1 MENLKII
8 KDLFKDTPDLIIRPI
23 KKRFNTVYIIFLE
36 TVSSGDRVNSYIL
49 NPLTL
54 PSKNKLSIEKAL
66 SGPNLKVIDINDVE
80 KYLCSGFTII
90 LDKQTIYAVETKAE
104 LDRGIDEAKVE
115 PAIYGPK
122 DSLVENINKNIGLIK
137 RRIKSSH
144 LKIKDHTLGRYSK
157 TSTSVLYIDN
167 IAKVELVLEITK
179 KLDSIDT
186 DAITS
191 AGELK
196 QYLFNE
202 NINVFPPM
210 KLTERPDTIISAL
223 LEGKIIIL
231 VDNSPFAIILPA
243 VLADFI
249 NPTVDDYT
257 SALNTNYLKVLRM
270 ICFIL
275 TIITPAFYIATTNY
289 NQETIPG
296 LLLMNI
302 ATQRF
307 GVPFPSI
314 VEAIIMLFVC
324 ELLRESDV
332 RFASNYGSAVS
343 ILGALVLGES
353 AVASGIVS
361 PIMIIVIAIT
371 FVSSLMFNEV
381 EINGAVRTWRYI
393 YLLFAS
399 LLGLYGLT
407 LAFIMMLINLC
418 SYKVYNLSYMFPI
431 SPLDFSYLKETLLKV
446 KRKKQDKRSK
456 YLTDN
461 VRKQA

>member
-8 KDLFKDTPDLIIRPI
+8 KDLFTHTPDLIIRPI
-23 KKRFNTVYIIFLE
+23 KKRFNTIYIVFLE

-49 NPLTL
+49 TPLTL
-54 PSKNKLSIEKAL
+54 PSKNKLSVKKAL
-66 SGPNLKVIDINDVE
+66 SGPNLKIINISQAE
-80 KYLCSGFTII
+80 EYLCSGFTII
-90 LDKQTIYAVETKAE
+90 LDKQNIYAVETKAE
-104 LDRGIDEAKVE
+104 LDRGIDDSKVE

-144 LKIKDHTLGRYSK
+144 LKTKNNLVGRYSK
-157 TSTSVLYIDN
+157 TNTSVIYIDN
-167 IAKVELVLEITK
+167 IAKKELVNEIIN

-202 NINVFPPM
+202 NKNVFPPM
-210 KLTERPDTIISAL
+210 KLTERPDTIINAL
-223 LEGKIIIL
+223 LEGKIVIL

-302 ATQRF
+302 STQRF

-343 ILGALVLGES
+343 ILGALILGES

-371 FVSSLMFNEV
+371 FISSLIFNEV
-381 EINGAVRTWRYI
+381 EINGAVRAWRYI

-399 LLGLYGLT
+399 FLGLYGLT

-418 SYKVYNLSYMFPI
+418 SYKVYNLSYMFPV